1 MFGLAKKPNTRAGP
15 PTCDTSLPHPL
26 LNEEVLKFTMS
37 LNLILRV
44 VLVVGIAIG
53 VTVGLSHS
61 LRDAPAKLVHTREIP
76 KVDTRLQAVAA
87 ATLAGREGA
96 IVVLDPQTGRI
107 RAVVN
112 PELAFNSP
120 FPPGSTIKTFTA
132 LAALRAGV
140 ITEDT
145 HIRCRRKYK
154 RVIDACV
161 HPLKLP
167 PFNPAAALAY
177 SCNYFFATT
186 GERLDRETFAELL
199 HEFGFGRPTGIEGP
213 TESSGVLARDGFQP
227 QSPLGEGSFLQVTPL
242 QLATAYAALFNG
254 GALLKPNYDGV
265 RKVRAQLRI
274 DDKERSILL
283 DGMRGAVTFGTAEK
297 ADLDS
302 LPVYIIGKTGTSTQ
316 LGGFRTQGWFAGIA
330 FESDAPPDPENA
342 QLLVVVYLKN
352 AHGSDAAKLARPIF
366 EEVSKK
372 LGKEW
377 PIGAIVFRPQ
387 EARFE

>member
-1 MFGLAKKPNTRAGP
+1 
-15 PTCDTSLPHPL
+15 
-26 LNEEVLKFTMS
+26 MS

-53 VTVGLSHS
+53 VTLGLSHS

-76 KVDTRLQAVAA
+76 KVDTRLQAVAETALA
-87 ATLAGREGA
+87 AREGA
-96 IVVLDPQTGRI
+96 IVVLDPQTGLI
-107 RAVVN
+107 RALVN
-112 PELAFNSP
+112 AELAFKSA
-120 FPPGSTIKTFTA
+120 FSPGSTIKTFTA

-145 HIRCRRKYK
+145 RIRCRGKYK

-177 SCNYFFATT
+177 SCNYYFAKT
-186 GERLDRETFAELL
+186 GERLDGGTFAQLL
-199 HEFGFGRPTGIEGP
+199 HEFGFGRPTGIEGQ
-213 TESSGVLARDGFQP
+213 TESAGILARGKWQP
-227 QSPLGEGSFLQVTPL
+227 QSPLGEGPFLQVTPV
-242 QLATAYAALFNG
+242 QMATAYAALFNG
-254 GALLKPNYDGV
+254 GVLLKPNYDGV
-265 RKVRAQLRI
+265 RRVRAQI
-274 DDKERSILL
+274 QFDDKKRSILL

-316 LGGFRTQGWFAGIA
+316 LGGFRTQGWFVGIA

-352 AHGSDAAKLARPIF
+352 AHGSDAAKIARQIF

-377 PIGAIVFRPQ
+377 PIEAIVLKPQ
-387 EARFE
+387 EARFELAP